1 MSFEIF
7 PGVGV
12 VHLQTVK
19 PARVVPAGE
28 RHKWSSKAVRGGKP
42 VTCLKCSCK
51 KSYLR
56 DYRTLYLMPGGR
68 ALTEERPACTG

>member
-7 PGVGV
+7 PGVGM

-19 PARVVPAGE
+19 KARVVPADE

-42 VTCLKCSCK
+42 VTCIKCSCK

-56 DYRTLYLMPGGR
+56 DYSTTYQMPGQ
-68 ALTEERPACTG
+68 AIVTERPACTD